1 MSGSPCRS
9 TSARSGRLALKA
21 KVFRTTA
28 EAFCRRFITALE
40 TPTLRRAA

>member
-1 MSGSPCRS
+1 V
-9 TSARSGRLALKA
+9 LKA

-28 EAFCRRFITALE
+28 EVFCRRFITALE